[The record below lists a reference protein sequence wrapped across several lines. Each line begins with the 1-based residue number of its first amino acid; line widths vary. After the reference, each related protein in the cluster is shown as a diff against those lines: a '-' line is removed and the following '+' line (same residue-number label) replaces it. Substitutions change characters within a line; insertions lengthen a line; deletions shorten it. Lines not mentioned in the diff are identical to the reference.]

1 MTDTYSKA
9 PLSEVIM
16 GVTFK
21 QPILGKDGLIYEII
35 TAFKNDYPIIRYG
48 NPLEDLEM
56 ANYVIEPK
64 INYNYTGP
72 VLYRLSTVDTNWMVQ
87 LQFNKIFFN
96 WIKKDEERE
105 KNYPGFTS
113 IYRKYAQLVSFIQN
127 KLHSEFSVK
136 FCELTYQDRIFFQE
150 HIDDL
155 SQINEILKIILPSIR
170 DNDKTYSPNNI
181 FSKYTLP
188 VKKIGGYAIV
198 SINTATTKENKQVLS
213 FQCTLR
219 GAVKDML
226 IDDWYEMARE
236 MQIKLFQDSF
246 NEKFLESLK

>member
-16 GVTFK
+16 GVTLK
-21 QPILGKDGLIYEII
+21 QPVLGKGGIIYEII
-35 TAFKNDYPIIRYG
+35 NAFKNDYPIIRYG

-56 ANYVIEPK
+56 ADYVIEPK
-64 INYNYTGP
+64 IDYNHTGP

-96 WIKKDEERE
+96 WVKKDEERG
-105 KNYPGFTS
+105 KNYPGFTNV
-113 IYRKYAQLVSFIQN
+113 YGKYAQLVSFIQN
-127 KLHSEFSVK
+127 KLNSAFSVK
-136 FCELTYQDRIFFQE
+136 FCELTYQDRIFWQE

-155 SQINEILKIILPSIR
+155 SEIDKIIKIILPSI
-170 DNDKTYSPNNI
+170 KHEGVTYSPNNI
-181 FSKYTLP
+181 FRKYTLP
-188 VKKIGGYAIV
+188 VKKAGGYAIV
-198 SINTATTKENKQVLS
+198 SINTATTKENKQVIS
-213 FQCTLR
+213 FQCTMR

-226 IDDWYEMARE
+226 IDDWYKMARE

>member
-1 MTDTYSKA
+1 MDDTYSKA

-16 GVTFK
+16 GITLK
-21 QPILGKDGLIYEII
+21 QPVLGKNGLIYEII
-35 TAFKNDYPIIRYG
+35 NAFKNDYPVIRYG

-56 ANYVIEPK
+56 VDYSLEPK
-64 INYNYTGP
+64 IDYNYTGP
-72 VLYRLSTVDTNWMVQ
+72 VLYRLSTLDTNWLVQ

-113 IYRKYAQLVSFIQN
+113 IYKRYAQLAAFVQN
-127 KLHSEFSVK
+127 NLHSEFPVK
-136 FCELTYQDRIFFQE
+136 FCELTYQDRIFWQE

-155 SQINEILKIILPSIR
+155 SEINKIMKIILPSIS
-170 DNDKTYSPNNI
+170 DKGRIYSPNNI

-188 VKKIGGYAIV
+188 VEKIGGYAIV
-198 SINTATTKENKQVLS
+198 SINTATTKENKQVIS

-226 IDDWYEMARE
+226 IDDWYEVARE
-236 MQIKLFQDSF
+236 MQNKLFNDSF
-246 NEKFLESLK
+246 NERFLESLK

>member
-1 MTDTYSKA
+1 MTDAYSK
-9 PLSEVIM
+9 PPVSEVIM
-16 GVTFK
+16 GVTLK
-21 QPILGKDGLIYEII
+21 QPVLGKGGLIFEII
-35 TAFKNDYPIIRYG
+35 SAFKKDYPVIRYG

-56 ANYVIEPK
+56 NDYLMEPK
-64 INYNYTGP
+64 IDYNSTGP
-72 VLYRLSTVDTNWMVQ
+72 VLYRLSTVDTNWLVQ

-105 KNYPGFTS
+105 TMYPGFTG
-113 IYRKYAQLVSFIQN
+113 IYKKYSRLVSFIQN
-127 KLHSEFSVK
+127 NLHSEFSVK
-136 FCELTYQDRIFFQE
+136 FCELTYQDRIFWQE

-155 SQINEILKIILPSIR
+155 SEINKIIKIILPSIR
-170 DNDKTYSPNNI
+170 DNDITYSPNNI
-181 FSKYTLP
+181 FSKCTLP

-198 SINTATTKENKQVLS
+198 SINTATTKENKQVIS

-226 IDDWYEMARE
+226 IDNWYEIARE